1 VDFGNW
7 YHIKLIEIYL
17 NKISQCRSLVEAVI
31 YLTRDE
37 YIAQRPEWLLE
48 SCWEALATEWSSPEF
63 KQRSETNRANRY
75 SQKFK
80 PHKGGSNSIATI
92 RQKLV
97 SVHLLYLCLIQF
109 SRCTQK

>member
-1 VDFGNW
+1 MYYARITATMDHFWIVE
-7 YHIKLIEIYL
+7 KR
-17 NKISQCRSLVEAVI
+17 KICDKIAGKF
-31 YLTRDE
+31 YLTWEE

-48 SCWEALATEWSSPEF
+48 RCWEALATEWSSPEF
-63 KQRSETNRANRY
+63 KQTSEKNRANRY

-97 SVHLLYLCLIQF
+97 SVHLLNYVRF
-109 SRCTQK
+109 SFVALHK

>member
-1 VDFGNW
+1 MYYARITATMDHFRIVE
-7 YHIKLIEIYL
+7 KR
-17 NKISQCRSLVEAVI
+17 KICDKIAGKF
-31 YLTRDE
+31 YLTREE

-48 SCWEALATEWSSPEF
+48 RCWEALAMEWSSPEF

-97 SVHLLYLCLIQF
+97 SVHLLNYVRF
-109 SRCTQK
+109 SFVALHK